1 MKKPTEPSNYA
12 MTVQNT
18 RTGDTFVESNLHFVF
33 NAQWKVR
40 KYDAHP
46 FYQAM
51 SGVGMRAVDFV
62 GINEHGSLFLL
73 EVKNYRNRPERE
85 LERTLAKINAP
96 QPPLAD
102 ALFQKI
108 KETKA
113 GIRAIGT
120 YLNRKWW
127 YRMLFFA
134 LNQVR
139 FQAFLLRKDRL
150 FWMQANRI
158 LNTQAESVRC
168 ILHLEL
174 PDVLKDQRQVVAT
187 YLNNV
192 TESKIEI
199 YNSQQFDVDIIQ
211 AVDEI

>member
-1 MKKPTEPSNYA
+1 MKKSTEPSNHLTTA
-12 MTVQNT
+12 QNT
-18 RTGDTFVESNLHFVF
+18 RAADTFVESNLRFVF
-33 NAQWKVR
+33 NTQWKVR

-85 LERTLAKINAP
+85 LERTLAKISAP

-113 GIRAIGT
+113 GIRVIGT

-127 YRMLFFA
+127 YRMLFFV
-134 LNQVR
+134 LNRAR

-158 LNTQAESVRC
+158 LNTKAESVRC

-174 PDVLKDQRQVVAT
+174 PDVLEDQRQIIAT
-187 YLNNV
+187 YLNGMA
-192 TESKIEI
+192 ESKIEI
-199 YNSQQFDVDIIQ
+199 YSSQQFDVDIIQ